1 MAREHHLLA
10 VTLIKAANRI
20 ASARLAYADGTA
32 ASGAFPLSNGQLFV
46 PGNAVEVL
54 AGTTD
59 DAVSLFQGVVV
70 RHSLKIRDHVAPQ
83 LVVECRHRAVKL
95 TVGMKNGYFYDQ
107 KDSDIITTLVT
118 GAGLTAE
125 VDATSVIHK
134 QQVQFGCT
142 DWDFLLMRAEAS
154 GLLVFTND
162 ERVVAKA
169 PVTGGA
175 AVCTLMFGATIL
187 EMDVQ
192 MDARG
197 QYSAVKSVSWDAA
210 EQQVL
215 EKEANDPGISSP
227 GNLDS
232 DALAAV
238 AGLDYF
244 RLQHAAVPGEEAQA
258 WADAQWLKSQLSRI
272 SGRIKCE
279 GIATVNPGDTVTLS
293 GVGERY
299 NGDALV
305 SGVRHDFDLVQGW
318 KTHLQFGGLDSWLGQ
333 EQQVAAP
340 KAAALVP
347 GINGLQLGVVTS
359 NEDPDGEHRVRVR
372 MPLVNGQGDGTWC
385 RVAALDAG
393 EERGFF
399 FRPEIGDEVV
409 LGFVNDDPRQAV
421 ILGMLHSSAKPAPL
435 AGSDD
440 NHEKVYQ
447 SRSGMK
453 LSFNDETKILRLET
467 PAGNAITLSEDEK
480 SIRIQDQNNNKLAM
494 TADGITLESSKA
506 IILKAATDVT
516 IESASSFAVK
526 SSADLKLEG
535 SAGVELSSSGVAK
548 IKGSLVQIN

>member
-1 MAREHHLLA
+1 MEREHHLLA
-10 VTLIKAANRI
+10 VTVTKAANRI
-20 ASARLAYADGTA
+20 ASARLAYADGA
-32 ASGAFPLSNGQLFV
+32 AANGAFPLSNGQLFV
-46 PGNAVEVL
+46 PGKAVEIL

-59 DAVSLFQGVVV
+59 DAVSLFQGIVV
-70 RHSLKIRDHVAPQ
+70 RQSLKIRDHVAPQ

-95 TVGMKNGYFYDQ
+95 TVGMKNGYFYEQ

-118 GAGLTAE
+118 GASLGAE
-125 VDATSVIHK
+125 VDATPVTHK

-162 ERVVAKA
+162 ERVVAKK

-175 AVCTLMFGATIL
+175 AVCTLLFGATIL

-197 QYSAVKSVSWDAA
+197 QYSAVKSVTWDAA

-215 EKEANDPGISSP
+215 EKEANDPGLSSP
-227 GNLDS
+227 GNLGS

-238 AGLDYF
+238 AGLDHF
-244 RLQHAAVPGEEAQA
+244 HLQHAAVPGEEAQA

-279 GIATVNPGDTVTLS
+279 GIGTVNPGDTVTLS

-318 KTHLQFGGLDSWLGQ
+318 KTHLQFGGLDSWLGR

-347 GINGLQLGVVTS
+347 GINGLQIGVVTS

-372 MPLVNGQGDGTWC
+372 MPLVNGQEDGTWC
-385 RVAALDAG
+385 RVAVLDAG

-453 LSFNDETKILRLET
+453 LFFNDETKILRLET

-480 SIRIQDQNNNKLAM
+480 SITIQDQNNNKLAM

-506 IILKAATDVT
+506 LILKAATDLT